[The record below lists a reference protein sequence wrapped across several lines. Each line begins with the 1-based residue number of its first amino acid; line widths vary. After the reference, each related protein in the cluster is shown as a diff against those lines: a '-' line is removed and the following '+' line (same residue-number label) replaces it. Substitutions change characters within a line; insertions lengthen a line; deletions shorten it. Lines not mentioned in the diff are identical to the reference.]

1 MKIGILTFHDT
12 TNFGSLLQTYGLYK
26 AIENLGKEC
35 EVIDYQCQSIIERE
49 LPRPIKFTFNIRSLA
64 RQLLSHYFA
73 TRKYRELSAFS
84 ENRLKLSC
92 RYDRSNITICNN
104 SYYKFVVGSDIVWG
118 LDITKGDTAYFL
130 DFVSDKSRKFAF
142 SSSVGNP
149 WKDSEK
155 AVVSPLLLDFAYI
168 AVREE
173 ESAQWVEE
181 LTAKRPDVVCDP
193 TMLISSDEWAAIK
206 SDKYIDRKYVLV
218 YFDNSRGSCLDMAK
232 QYAKQHNLEA
242 LFINYGIPVKG
253 ASSVHPYSL
262 EDFLS
267 LIYYADRVFTAS
279 YHGMLFSVYFNKQFV
294 FFNRAHKSRMNTLA
308 KILNVQ
314 NCNGENVDVLK
325 MPMVDYD
332 VVNNLVEQYRNHSIE
347 KLKYI
352 LDEK

>member
-26 AIENLGKEC
+26 AIEKLGREC
-35 EVIDYQCQSIIERE
+35 EVIDYQCQSIVERE
-49 LPRPIKFTFNIRSLA
+49 LPRPIKFTFNVRLLA
-64 RQLLSHYFA
+64 RQLLLHYFA
-73 TRKYRELSAFS
+73 TKKYRALSKFS
-84 ENRLKLSC
+84 VKRLKLSR
-92 RYDRSNITICNN
+92 RYDRSDISKSDNN
-104 SYYKFVVGSDIVWG
+104 YDKYVVGSDIVWG

-142 SSSVGNP
+142 SSSIGNP
-149 WKDSEK
+149 WEEKDKTVIRPLVSEF
-155 AVVSPLLLDFAYI
+155 SYI

-173 ESAQWVEE
+173 ESAQWIEE
-181 LTAKRPDVVCDP
+181 LTSQKPDVVCDP
-193 TMLISSDEWAAIK
+193 TMLISSDEWAEIK
-206 SDKYIDRKYVLV
+206 SDKYKEQKYVLV
-218 YFDNSRGSCLDMAK
+218 YFDNSQHSCLNMAK
-232 QYAKQHNLEA
+232 QYAKQHNLKV

-253 ASSVHPYSL
+253 VCSVHPYSL

-294 FFNRAHKSRMNTLA
+294 YFNRAHKSRMNTLA
-308 KILNVQ
+308 KRLNVQ
-314 NCNGENVDVLK
+314 NCNGEEVDVMK

-332 VVNNLVEQYRNHSIE
+332 TVNNLVEQYRNHSIE

-352 LDEK
+352 LDV

>member
-26 AIENLGKEC
+26 AIEKLGREC
-35 EVIDYQCQSIIERE
+35 EVIDYQCQSIVERE
-49 LPRPIKFTFNIRSLA
+49 LPRPIKFTFNVRLLA
-64 RQLLSHYFA
+64 RQLLLHYFA
-73 TRKYRELSAFS
+73 TKKYRALSAFS

-92 RYDRSNITICNN
+92 RYDRSDILKCDH
-104 SYYKFVVGSDIVWG
+104 SYDKFVVGSDIVWG

-130 DFVSDKSRKFAF
+130 DFVRDKCRKFAF
-142 SSSVGNP
+142 SSSIGNP

-155 AVVSPLLLDFAYI
+155 AVVRSLLSDFAYI

-173 ESAQWVEE
+173 ESAMWVEE
-181 LTAKRPDVVCDP
+181 MIAEKPDVVCDP
-193 TMLISSDEWAAIK
+193 TMLIPSDEWVKIK
-206 SDKYIDRKYVLV
+206 SDKYSGCKYVLV
-218 YFDNSRGSCLDMAK
+218 YFDNSQHSCLNMAK
-232 QYAKQHNLEA
+232 QYAKQHNLKV

-253 ASSVHPYSL
+253 VCSVHPYSL

-294 FFNRAHKSRMNTLA
+294 YFNRAHKSRMNTLA
-308 KILNVQ
+308 KRLNVQ
-314 NCNGENVDVLK
+314 NCNGEEVDVMK
-325 MPMVDYD
+325 MPMVDYET
-332 VVNNLVEQYRNHSIE
+332 VNNLVEQYRNHSIE

-352 LDEK
+352 LDV